1 MAGHRLTVVLNAAE
15 TPGFL
20 PDLDYERLKALVI
33 LRTGHHY
40 YQDKDDLL
48 WERLRRRWRSLGLPG
63 AADYLA
69 LLADPLRGEA
79 EWSALEAEI
88 TIGETFFFRYAEQFV
103 ALRDHILPNLIARS
117 QGTRR
122 LRLWSAGCANGAEPY
137 SLAILLR
144 EKLGDALPDW
154 RIHLIGTDINE
165 AVLETARRAEFG
177 HWALRTLTAEELA
190 RDFAPSRDGR
200 WALRPQHRT
209 LVRFTRHNLLSLLDG
224 TSPLQFNEFDLILC
238 RNVLI
243 YFHPDM
249 VQRVVRALCDRL
261 TPGGWLLLGHA
272 EPNPSFQNFMEVVQL
287 PGTVAYRRPMEPL
300 PVPPAPA
307 VPWQP
312 GLPPPASSAWPLPP
326 PSPPPAAAPRP
337 VAARRP
343 PPTLPLAGL
352 PSHGVREAVRVL
364 ANRGDLAGARQACQ
378 QGLQNNPVDAG
389 LHFYAAMVARALGET
404 AAAEQAFRRAL
415 YLDGAFVMAHYQ
427 LGLLLLD
434 QGQREAGRRALANA
448 SRIAQHLPDRSAL
461 EEGDG
466 MTAKELRDS
475 VRLQLETIAAP
486 PVRG

>member
-1 MAGHRLTVVLNAAE
+1 MAGYRLTVVLNAAE

-63 AADYLA
+63 AAGYLA
-69 LLADPLRGEA
+69 LLGDPLRGEA
-79 EWSALEAEI
+79 EWSVLEAEI

-103 ALRDHILPNLIARS
+103 ALRDHILPNLIARA
-117 QGTRR
+117 QATRR
-122 LRLWSAGCANGAEPY
+122 LRFWSAGCANGAEPY

-144 EKLGDALPDW
+144 EKLGDTLPDW

-190 RDFAPSRDGR
+190 RDFTPGREGR
-200 WALRPQHRT
+200 WALRPQHRGQ
-209 LVRFTRHNLLSLLDG
+209 VRFTRHNLLSLLDG

-272 EPNPSFQNFMEVVQL
+272 EPNPTFQTFMEVVQL

-300 PVPPAPA
+300 PLAAATA

-312 GLPPPASSAWPLPP
+312 GLPPPASSTWPLPP
-326 PSPPPAAAPRP
+326 PPSPSAAAPRP
-337 VAARRP
+337 AVARRP
-343 PPTLPLAGL
+343 PPTPPRVAA
-352 PSHGVREAVRVL
+352 PSPGVREAVRVL
-364 ANRGDLAGARQACQ
+364 ANRGDLGGARQACQ

-389 LHFYAAMVARALGET
+389 LHFYAAMVARALGEA

-415 YLDGAFVMAHYQ
+415 YLDGGFVMAHYQ

-475 VRLQLETIAAP
+475 VRLQLETIATP
-486 PVRG
+486 PVRS

>member
-1 MAGHRLTVVLNAAE
+1 MAGRRLTAVFNAAG
-15 TPGFL
+15 TPGFI

-69 LLADPLRGEA
+69 LLADPQRGEA

-117 QGTRR
+117 HATRR

-137 SLAILLR
+137 SLGILLR

-190 RDFAPSRDGR
+190 RDFTPTPDGR
-200 WALRPQHRT
+200 SWALRPQHRT

-249 VQRVVRALCDRL
+249 VQRIVRALCERL
-261 TPGGWLLLGHA
+261 TAGGWLLLGHA
-272 EPNPSFQNFMEVVQL
+272 EPHPAFQDFMEVVSL
-287 PGTVAYRRPMEPL
+287 PGTVAYRRPMEPRPPPVL
-300 PVPPAPA
+300 PA
-307 VPWQP
+307 PWQP
-312 GLPPPASSAWPLPP
+312 GLPPPSTSLWPLPP
-326 PSPPPAAAPRP
+326 PQPVVAPRP
-337 VAARRP
+337 VLARHPQPQPSLAQP
-343 PPTLPLAGL
+343 PP
-352 PSHGVREAVRVL
+352 HGVRLAVRDL

-378 QGLQNNPVDAG
+378 QGLQANPVDAG
-389 LHFYAAMVARALGET
+389 LHFYAAIVARALGET

-448 SRIAQHLPDRSAL
+448 LRIAQHLPDRSAL

-486 PVRG
+486 PVRS